1 MLRRL
6 LVVSS
11 LGSLVACQAAAQNAP
26 PKWADTIS
34 TEIENAQITGDSVKL
49 AAAIALASRVA
60 IAYPRDAL
68 ILHYQGYAL
77 YRHGLFVARS
87 HDASPIFEQAYEAL
101 AKSIAIKPIPE
112 SHMLMSSIDG
122 QLISRNPTR
131 AMELGMQSQS
141 SINAA
146 VMAGPKNP
154 RVWLLRGQGAI
165 FTPPEYGGGL
175 DVAEEYLKRSIDL
188 FAADAP
194 KPGEPAWG
202 KAEAFAWLGQ
212 VYEKKGDKANAGEM
226 YKKALDVSPTYA
238 YAKYLAAALK

>member
-1 MLRRL
+1 MRRSL
-6 LVVSS
+6 LVVSTVAS
-11 LGSLVACQAAAQNAP
+11 LAACRADAQNAP

-34 TEIENAQITGDSVKL
+34 TEIENAQIAGDSAKL
-49 AAAIALASRVA
+49 AAAIALVSRVA
-60 IAYPRDAL
+60 IAYPKDAL

-77 YRHGLFVARS
+77 YRHGLFVSRN

-141 SINAA
+141 STSAA
-146 VMAGPKNP
+146 IMSGPNNP
-154 RVWLLRGQGAI
+154 RVWLLRAQGAI

-175 DVAEEYLKRSIDL
+175 DIAEEYLKRSIDL
-188 FAADAP
+188 FATDAP

-212 VYEKKGDKANAGEM
+212 VYEKKNDKTKAGEM
-226 YKKALDVSPTYA
+226 YRKALDVSPNYG
-238 YAKYLAAALK
+238 YAKYLASALK

>member
-1 MLRRL
+1 LA
-6 LVVSS
+6 VSS
-11 LGSLVACQAAAQNAP
+11 LASLAACQAAAQNAP
-26 PKWADTIS
+26 PKWADTLS
-34 TEIENAQITGDSVKL
+34 TEIENPQIAGDSARL
-49 AAAIALASRVA
+49 AAAVALASRVA
-60 IAYPRDAL
+60 IAYPKDGL

-77 YRHGLFVARS
+77 YRQGLFLARS
-87 HDASPIFEQAYEAL
+87 HDASAIFQEAYDAL

-146 VMAGPKNP
+146 ALSGPANP

-175 DVAEEYLKRSIDL
+175 DVAEEYLKRSIEL
-188 FAADAP
+188 FASDAP
-194 KPGEPAWG
+194 KPGEPSWG

-212 VYEKKGDKANAGEM
+212 VYERKGDRAKAGEM
-226 YKKALDVSPTYA
+226 YKKALDVSPNYGFA
-238 YAKYLAAALK
+238 RMLAAGLK